1 MLRNLRKQIYMN
13 SEFVVKVQ
21 PHFRWSGKAG
31 VLTEASTKNTIFFYN
46 LKFVEHKE
54 PPGIYT
60 FYTSIHCTHIYIVHT
75 YTLYTHIH
83 CTYIYIVH
91 TYTLYNYQIT
101 SLLKDLKKS
110 RIVKHNIVM
119 IIQLFPAIFTK
130 LLIK

>member
-60 FYTSIHCTHIYIVHT
+60 LYTSIHCTHIYIIHI
-75 YTLYTHIH
+75 YTLYIHIH
-83 CTYIYIVH
+83 VY

-101 SLLKDLKKS
+101 SLLKDFKKT